1 MEASVLWL
9 ILGLVSLLVAVGNRS
24 SEHPDLLMQSPSAP
38 LRSALTLTLALPPRL
53 DLCTFT
59 DEM

>member
-1 MEASVLWL
+1 MEELALWL
-9 ILGLVSLLVAVGNRS
+9 ILGLVMLLVPVGSRL
-24 SEHPDLLMQSPSAP
+24 SEHPNLFMQSPSTP
-38 LRSALTLTLALPPRL
+38 LRSALTLTLALPLRL